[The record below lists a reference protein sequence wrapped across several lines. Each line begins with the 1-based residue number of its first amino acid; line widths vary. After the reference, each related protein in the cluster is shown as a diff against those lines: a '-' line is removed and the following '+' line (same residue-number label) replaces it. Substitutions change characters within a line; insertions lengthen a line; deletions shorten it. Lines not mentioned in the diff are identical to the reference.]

1 MGRCDFSHVLGA
13 GFLPW
18 RGEARSAGPDF
29 SAMRNRGKNRQ
40 RRGLPP
46 PCGIH
51 PAVLGGRAPF
61 SIRPLV
67 RWGHIDGLPVYGLH
81 LLLCWCILL
90 PPGPY
95 SGETLFPAIGGRLPA
110 AGTPLLQGRPGGGK
124 HPAIGPAAQ
133 GSLVWWHKQEPQQGS
148 RAEFRLD
155 AGTASYPREV
165 LRGERPKRVLVS
177 FARSKETPSGKRPH
191 QAGKPD
197 TWMGRRSIPPPQL
210 TLCHLPLHKGGFVS
224 GRGKH
229 KSPGESICFLRGFVM
244 RWVSET

>member
-1 MGRCDFSHVLGA
+1 MKSGSNFGCFRFFISAVCSMGRCDFSHVLGA

-110 AGTPLLQGRPGGGK
+110 AGTPHTGVRPWKQRHSLTEKGMLSIDVPE
-124 HPAIGPAAQ
+124 HPCDPTKA
-133 GSLVWWHKQEPQQGS
+133 
-148 RAEFRLD
+148 RAGHRID
-155 AGTASYPREV
+155 AVPASYP
-165 LRGERPKRVLVS
+165 
-177 FARSKETPSGKRPH
+177 
-191 QAGKPD
+191 
-197 TWMGRRSIPPPQL
+197 
-210 TLCHLPLHKGGFVS
+210 KGG
-224 GRGKH
+224 
-229 KSPGESICFLRGFVM
+229 P
-244 RWVSET
+244 